1 MRNVAV
7 VAASFFLVLV
17 VEFFLFDASF
27 ELYYFSLLLTSVT
40 IIAICGKLYT
50 PQLAGY
56 AALQFIQ
63 GIIYLAIIGGNFS
76 SIEYLVWDCP
86 VNFSLILMAY
96 EIAIIAYGVLN
107 VSSVHNGMRS
117 AGNFGHNFI

>member
-27 ELYYFSLLLTSVT
+27 ELYYFSLLLTSVAV
-40 IIAICGKLYT
+40 IAICGKFYT
-50 PQLAGY
+50 PQLALY
-56 AALQFIQ
+56 AVLQFFQ
-63 GIIYLAIIGGNFS
+63 GCFYLAILGGLYNS
-76 SIEYLVWDCP
+76 VHELLWEYP

-96 EIAIIAYGVLN
+96 EIAIIAYGALN